1 MPEDQQRAAAMR
13 MAMGILAN
21 NTESRPG
28 AGNAFGRAMAGGMDE
43 GALYANQVAQQQR
56 MAQQMEQQQQMME
69 MQRQK
74 MAEDAAERE
83 HVQKYYG
90 IASQELAKGNMP
102 GVIQNVSQA
111 NPAMGF
117 NMAFQQMQNQQA
129 QSARAQERADEMKFR
144 EAEKRQAHEWRQED
158 MRLQRALAGAQIA
171 ASRAA
176 GIKPEY
182 KTDANTGEVMAL
194 VGDKAY
200 PVTRGDGKTVK
211 ATVAGMPV
219 GNDGNL
225 EAPEPPKGMKN
236 VPMPK
241 KPTTAQIYK
250 AQETMQAAVS
260 VNTILQQQQEL
271 HKRLVEKYGTGWQA
285 RLMQKANLKL
295 GNDND
300 LNRYNANLISLAN
313 TKLSMQNGNQTDSDY
328 IRALDELQQAHMPEA
343 SHAAIIARMKE
354 ANMRTIH
361 NNEAFIAGYTL
372 APAGKDKPKTPPT
385 GNEEVLE
392 WSDYK

>member
-1 MPEDQQRAAAMR
+1 
-13 MAMGILAN
+13 
-21 NTESRPG
+21 
-28 AGNAFGRAMAGGMDE
+28 
-43 GALYANQVAQQQR
+43 
-56 MAQQMEQQQQMME
+56 
-69 MQRQK
+69 
-74 MAEDAAERE
+74 
-83 HVQKYYG
+83 
-90 IASQELAKGNMP
+90 
-102 GVIQNVSQA
+102 
-111 NPAMGF
+111 
-117 NMAFQQMQNQQA
+117 MQNQQA
-129 QSARAQERADEMKFR
+129 QTARAQERDEDR
-144 EAEKRQAHEWRQED
+144 AARAEAAKQAHEWRQED

-182 KTDANTGEVMAL
+182 KTDANTGEVMAI

-225 EAPEPPKGMKN
+225 EAPEPPEGMKN

-260 VNTILQQQQEL
+260 VNTILQEQQEL
-271 HKRLVEKYGTGWQA
+271 HKNLVKKYGTGWQA
-285 RLMQKANLKL
+285 KLMQKANLKL

-328 IRALDELQQAHMPEA
+328 VRALDELQQAHMPEA

-361 NNEAFIAGYTL
+361 NNEAFVAGYTL
-372 APAGKDKPKTPPT
+372 SPSGKGKANDTPTPT
-385 GNEEVLE
+385 GKEEVLE